1 MPIVAVSGRAR
12 CNVAPF
18 VGPHAAWWWDALRE
32 VFPVALAGVVL
43 PSSFEVVAAVD
54 DPTAAFVA
62 LVEAATRLS
71 SRLSTRP
78 RLRAGPVL
86 RPIASPRI
94 AADGE
99 VVRCWVQHV
108 LDAPRRAGLVGDA
121 LHWRWSTARDLAG
134 GVCDPWVNTFLV
146 RTVLGEASVG
156 DVPVVPRARMV
167 GRGAP
172 LAAIASAAAEATRA
186 EAEWIERVGATRNV
200 FVWLARAEGWSDAA
214 IAEATRLPT
223 GCVRAIASAPNAA
236 WRDAAARCLHDP
248 RLARTGGEP
257 RVA

>member
-12 CNVAPF
+12 SNVASF
-18 VGPHAAWWWDALRE
+18 VASHAACWWEALRE

-43 PSSFEVVAAVD
+43 PASFEVVAAVD
-54 DPTAAFVA
+54 EPAAAFVG
-62 LVEAATRLS
+62 LVEATA
-71 SRLSTRP
+71 RLSTRLD
-78 RLRAGPVL
+78 RKHRGPVL

-94 AADGE
+94 AADGD
-99 VVRCWVQHV
+99 VVRCWVQSV

-134 GVCDPWVNTFLV
+134 GVCDPWVNAFLV

-156 DVPVVPRARMV
+156 DVPVTPPVRMV
-167 GRGAP
+167 GRGAS
-172 LAAIASAAAEATRA
+172 LAAIACAAAEATRA
-186 EAEWIERVGATRNV
+186 EVASIERVGATRNV

-214 IAEATRLPT
+214 IARASRLST
-223 GCVRAIASAPNAA
+223 DRVEAIASAPNAA

-248 RLARTGGEP
+248 RLAHTGGEP